1 MYPSLF
7 DEEMSQKELDELFML
22 EALKEAK
29 KAFKDGEVPVGCVI
43 VHNKKIIARGHNQT
57 ELLKDA
63 TAHAEMLCITSA
75 NSYFNDFR
83 LEGTTLYSTLEP
95 CGMCASAMF
104 LARIKRLVWAAKD
117 IRLGANGSFID
128 LFSLKHPMHRI
139 EVTSDILQDDAS
151 FLMKQFF
158 KKVRYE
164 KRKTAQ

>member
-1 MYPSLF
+1 MHPSLF
-7 DEEMSQKELDELFML
+7 EKNMSQNELDEFFMM

-29 KAFKDGEVPVGCVI
+29 KAFSENEVPVGCVI

-83 LEGTTLYSTLEP
+83 LEDTTLYSTLEP

-128 LFSLKHPMHRI
+128 LFSLKHPMHKI
-139 EVTSDILQDDAS
+139 EVTSNVLQEYAAQ
-151 FLMKQFF
+151 LMKDFF

-164 KRKTAQ
+164 KRKTT